1 MSGFIHNPEPH
12 TVSLHGEPGQA
23 SLTKPPPL
31 QKLPESDTHSLG
43 EQPVT
48 CTQAHT
54 AHTQTH
60 STHSHTQTHRHTHT
74 HAHTVLGEGP
84 LAPPHA
90 LPTIGAQSLQT
101 CSEVPA
107 GLMLHEGYGRSPPM
121 SSGQC
126 PAELNESKVNL
137 ALHLDQV
144 TWRGGD
150 LSKTVFL

>member
-1 MSGFIHNPEPH
+1 MSGFIHNPELRR
-12 TVSLHGEPGQA
+12 VSLHGEPGQA

-84 LAPPHA
+84 
-90 LPTIGAQSLQT
+90 
-101 CSEVPA
+101 
-107 GLMLHEGYGRSPPM
+107 
-121 SSGQC
+121 
-126 PAELNESKVNL
+126 
-137 ALHLDQV
+137 
-144 TWRGGD
+144 
-150 LSKTVFL
+150 